1 MKLKSIPV
9 TVTACKLQLQ
19 LHFFFFYCMK
29 VASVE
34 RRSANKSWVV
44 EDVID
49 RDIEVD

>member
-9 TVTACKLQLQ
+9 TVTDCKLQLQ
-19 LHFFFFYCMK
+19 LHFFFCMK

-44 EDVID
+44 EDAID